1 MSNARLPVTITVQ
14 PWFRDH
20 CFSGKIILPAVE
32 TLLLL
37 AAHVA
42 DAFPD
47 ADIRVMEDMRFA
59 KFLELPPESATVE
72 ALVELSPDAEEKRG
86 GAKLLTRRPCGKMSR
101 MSRIQEHGRVFFP
114 LIASVTVDRCPDSQV
129 DPAPPT
135 GILKEISSKDLYR
148 ELVPFGPQ
156 YQTLQ
161 GTLYLTEDSAWG
173 KVRAKDFSPLPIQGR
188 LGSPFPLDG
197 AMHAA
202 SVLGQQQVDFT
213 PLPVGIDQRVIL
225 RPTQPGGEYLTKV
238 SAVALSEKELVF
250 DLLIF
255 DGEGVVYEA
264 VKGLRM
270 RDVSGGVRL

>member
-1 MSNARLPVTITVQ
+1 MSNARLAVTITVQ
-14 PWFRDH
+14 PRFRDH
-20 CFSGKIILPAVE
+20 SFAGKIILPAVE

-42 DAFPD
+42 DAFPG
-47 ADIRVMEDMRFA
+47 ADVRVMEDMRFA
-59 KFLELPPESATVE
+59 KFLELPPKAATIE
-72 ALVELSPDAEEKRG
+72 ALVELSPDAERKRV
-86 GAKLLTRRPCGKMSR
+86 GAKLLTHRPCGKMSR
-101 MSRIQEHGRVFFP
+101 LKEHGQVFFP
-114 LIASVTVDRCPDSQV
+114 LNDSGDYSPSRIDPTDPTLPANSLQQIPVDQ
-129 DPAPPT
+129 
-135 GILKEISSKDLYR
+135 LYR

-173 KVRAKDFSPLPIQGR
+173 KIKAKDFSPLPMQDR

-202 SVLGQQQVDFT
+202 SVLGQQTVDFT
-213 PLPVGIDQRVIL
+213 PLPVGIDRRVIL
-225 RPTQPGGEYLTKV
+225 RPTQPGDEYLTKI
-238 SAVALSEKELVF
+238 SAVALSDKELVF

-255 DGEGVVYEA
+255 DRAGKVYET

-270 RDVSGGVRL
+270 RDVRRKG